1 MLDFY
6 KSDMRESWFCFQ
18 KTTGTDLNN
27 IILREVRNV
36 ISGAVLLSVHV
47 VVYSRMHKRVSIL
60 TE

>member
-1 MLDFY
+1 MLAFC
-6 KSDMRESWFCFQ
+6 KSDMRVGWFCFQ

-36 ISGAVLLSVHV
+36 VSGAVLLSVHV
-47 VVYSRMHKRVSIL
+47 VVCTRMHKRVSIL